1 MSCASRRDR
10 GVAPLRYCGIQQL
23 LVEAAADS
31 GFAYGVGSV
40 WDSVYL
46 ERHELI
52 THSFLEHGR
61 EEGPTRE
68 EADCLPRLPLEW
80 GATLAH
86 LQKGTQGTESK

>member
-1 MSCASRRDR
+1 M
-10 GVAPLRYCGIQQL
+10 I
-23 LVEAAADS
+23 AAADS

-40 WDSVYL
+40 WDSLYL

-68 EADCLPRLPLEW
+68 KADCLPGSPLEW
-80 GATLAH
+80 DATLAH
-86 LQKGTQGTESK
+86 LQKGMDAGYRVQIVPQKPLPVPMSVLA